1 MTAPRC
7 CYLVSLILM
16 AGCAG
21 NTMRVAEDEPSDTPP
36 VALSPEPEDSAV
48 PASAPA
54 PASQP
59 DTVATVQ
66 PPAAAAPGAQG
77 YAAYGE
83 AGALSIRRL
92 GQWTRTG
99 IGESRRLVIRD
110 ANTWAAFWSELGV
123 GARPEVDF
131 TRDVVVAVAAGQKP
145 SGGYEIAV
153 ERISQSNGELTI
165 DVVETEPG
173 PNCMTSSSLSQ
184 PVDVVAVQAVSSK
197 SWSFSERKEVRG
209 CR

>member
-1 MTAPRC
+1 MTAHRC
-7 CYLVSLILM
+7 GFLVPLILL

-21 NTMRVAEDEPSDTPP
+21 NTMRVAEDEPSDAPP
-36 VALSPEPEDSAV
+36 VALSPEPEDSAA
-48 PASAPA
+48 PIPA
-54 PASQP
+54 PATPP
-59 DTVATVQ
+59 DTVATMQ
-66 PPAAAAPGAQG
+66 PTSPAAQGAQG
-77 YAAYGE
+77 YGAYGQT
-83 AGALSIRRL
+83 GALSIRRL

-123 GARPEVDF
+123 GERPEVDF
-131 TRDVVVAVAAGQKP
+131 TRDVIVAAAAGQKP

-153 ERISQSNGELTI
+153 DRINQSNGELAI

-173 PNCMTSSSLSQ
+173 PNCITSSSLTQ
-184 PVDVVAVQAVSSK
+184 PVDVVAVQAVSVR